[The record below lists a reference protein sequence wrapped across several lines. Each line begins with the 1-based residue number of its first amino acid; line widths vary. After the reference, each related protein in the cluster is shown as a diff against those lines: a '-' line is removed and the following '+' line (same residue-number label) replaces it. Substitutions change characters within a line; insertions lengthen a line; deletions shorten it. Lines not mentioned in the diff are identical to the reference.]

1 MSGFCLRFNN
11 KKVAKYIQCDLLY
24 LTGLYKRKQYNMRK
38 RFATQIRFKLFIS
51 ILSIVLLSGIAST
64 FVGIRTIDKHVVGQ
78 AFDTVMKD
86 LDTAEFI
93 YNSRIAIKSKMLK
106 HIALLEYI
114 QLAILQNDRHV
125 LISKCKEVQKE
136 LGIDIVNITDAK
148 GRVIARAN
156 NYSFGDDVSDDNHIS
171 YVMKNKTP
179 CEGTDI
185 VTHSHLEREGEAIA
199 KKAIIEVIPTPKSR
213 KVERKKVVDAL
224 AIRVTIPIFYNNNF
238 IGIIYGARILNN
250 YNGIVDQIKELVF
263 KDEKIAGLEV
273 GTSTIFLDDVRVCT
287 NVKKPDG
294 SRAIGTLLSEEVYNK
309 VILQKKV
316 WWDKAFVVNNWYIS
330 AYKPLY
336 NVYNQPIGILYVGI
350 LEKKFDEIKT
360 SSTVNFA
367 VITILIA
374 IVAVGISLYLLNII
388 IQPVRTLVNASESV
402 INGNYDTHIEIESE
416 DEIGYLC
423 YTFNQMIDAI
433 KERDRKLKEQ
443 TQNQI
448 LQSEKLASLGR
459 LASGIAH
466 EINNP
471 LTAILTYSSL
481 LLEDLKD
488 TDFEEDLR
496 VIIKETL
503 RCRDIVRNIL
513 DFARSTKPDIKRKNI
528 NILINEVLII
538 LEKHVNFHN
547 IVINKELDPDVP
559 DMYIDE
565 NQFKSV
571 INNLAMNAADAMPQ
585 GGTLTVKTRY
595 NFHNDSIT
603 IIVADTGTGIKEE
616 HLDKIFDPFFTTK
629 EQGKGTGLGLAV
641 TYGIIKRYHGNI
653 DVQSEIGKG
662 TVFTITFPLAKNKE
676 EYSVFQKA

>member
-1 MSGFCLRFNN
+1 
-11 KKVAKYIQCDLLY
+11 
-24 LTGLYKRKQYNMRK
+24 MRK

-64 FVGIRTIDKHVVGQ
+64 FVGIRTIEKHVVGQ
-78 AFDTVMKD
+78 AFDTVLKD
-86 LDTAEFI
+86 LETADFI
-93 YNSRIAIKSKMLK
+93 YNSRIALKSKMLK

-114 QLAILQNDRHV
+114 QLAIIHNNRQV
-125 LISKCKEVQKE
+125 LINKCKEVQKE
-136 LGIDIVNITDAK
+136 LGIDIVNITDAQGK
-148 GRVIARAN
+148 VIARAN

-171 YVMKNKTP
+171 YVLKNKAP

-185 VTHSHLEREGEAIA
+185 VTHKHLEREGEALA
-199 KKAIIEVIPTPKSR
+199 KKVIIDIVPTPKSR
-213 KVERKKVVDAL
+213 KVERTKVVDAL
-224 AIRVTIPIFYNNNF
+224 AIRATIPIFYNNNF
-238 IGIIYGARILNN
+238 IGIIYGVRILNN

-263 KDEKIAGLEV
+263 KDEKIGGLEV

-309 VILQKKV
+309 VILQGKV

-330 AYKPLY
+330 AYKPLL
-336 NVYNQPIGILYVGI
+336 NVNNKPIGILYVGI

-374 IVAVGISLYLLNII
+374 MVAVGISLYLLNMI
-388 IQPVRTLVNASESV
+388 IQPVRTLVKASESV
-402 INGNYDTHIEIESE
+402 INGNYDAHIEIESE

-496 VIIKETL
+496 VIIKETF

-513 DFARSTKPDIKRKNI
+513 DFARSTKPDIKRTNI
-528 NILINEVLII
+528 NNLINEVLLI

-585 GGTLTVKTRY
+585 GGTLTVKTLY
-595 NFHNDSIT
+595 NLHNDSIT
-603 IIVADTGTGIKEE
+603 IIVSDTGTGIKEE

-641 TYGIIKRYHGNI
+641 TYGIIKRYYGNI

-662 TVFTITFPLAKNKE
+662 TIFTITFPLAKNKE
-676 EYSVFQKA
+676 EYAVFQKA

>member
-1 MSGFCLRFNN
+1 
-11 KKVAKYIQCDLLY
+11 
-24 LTGLYKRKQYNMRK
+24 MRK

-51 ILSIVLLSGIAST
+51 ILAIVLLSGIAST
-64 FVGIRTIDKHVVGQ
+64 FVGIRAIEKHVVGQ
-78 AFDTVMKD
+78 AFDAVLKD
-86 LDTAEFI
+86 LDMADFI
-93 YNSRIAIKSKMLK
+93 YNSRIALKSKMLK

-114 QLAILQNDRHV
+114 QLAIINNNKQLLRN
-125 LISKCKEVQKE
+125 KCKEVQNE

-148 GRVIARAN
+148 GRVLVRAN
-156 NYSFGDDVSDDNHIS
+156 NYLFGDDVSDDNHIS
-171 YVMKNKTP
+171 YVLKNKVS

-185 VTHSHLEREGEAIA
+185 ITQKHLEREGDAIA
-199 KKAIIEVIPTPKSR
+199 KKVIIDIIPTPKSR
-213 KVERKKVVDAL
+213 KVERTKVVDAI
-224 AIRVTIPIFYNNNF
+224 AIRVTVPIFYNNNF
-238 IGIIYGARILNN
+238 IGIIYGVRFLNN

-263 KDEKIAGLEV
+263 KDEKIGGVEV

-287 NVKKPDG
+287 NVKKTDG
-294 SRAIGTLLSEEVYNK
+294 TRAIGTLLSEEVYNK
-309 VILQKKV
+309 VILQGKI

-330 AYKPLY
+330 VYKPLL
-336 NVYNQPIGILYVGI
+336 NVYNKPIGILYVGI
-350 LEKKFDEIKT
+350 LEKKFDEIKK
-360 SSTVNFA
+360 SSTFNFA
-367 VITILIA
+367 AITILIA
-374 IVAVGISLYLLNII
+374 IVAVGISMYLLNII
-388 IQPVRTLVNASESV
+388 IKPVRTLVNASESV

-528 NILINEVLII
+528 NILINEVLNI

-603 IIVADTGTGIKEE
+603 IILADTGTGIKEE

-641 TYGIIKRYHGNI
+641 TYGIIKRYHGSI

-662 TVFTITFPLAKNKE
+662 TVFTITFPLSKNRE

>member
-1 MSGFCLRFNN
+1 M
-11 KKVAKYIQCDLLY
+11 K
-24 LTGLYKRKQYNMRK
+24 K

-64 FVGIRTIDKHVVGQ
+64 FVGIRTIEKHVVGQ
-78 AFDTVMKD
+78 AFDTVLKD
-86 LDTAEFI
+86 LDTADFI
-93 YNSRIAIKSKMLK
+93 YNSRIALKSKMLK

-114 QLAILQNDRHV
+114 QLAIMQNNRQV
-125 LISKCKEVQKE
+125 LINKCKEVQKE

-148 GRVIARAN
+148 GKVIARAN

-171 YVMKNKTP
+171 YVIKNKVP

-185 VTHSHLEREGEAIA
+185 VAHKHLEQEGELIA
-199 KKAIIEVIPTPKSR
+199 KKVIIDIVPTPKSR
-213 KVERKKVVDAL
+213 KVERTKVINTL
-224 AIRVTIPIFYNNNF
+224 AIRATIPIFYNNNF
-238 IGIIYGARILNN
+238 IGIIYGVRILNN
-250 YNGIVDQIKELVF
+250 YNGIIDQIKELVF
-263 KDEKIAGLEV
+263 KDEKIGGLEV
-273 GTSTIFLDDVRVCT
+273 GTSTIFLDDVRVST

-294 SRAIGTLLSEEVYNK
+294 TRAIGTLLSEEVYNK
-309 VILQKKV
+309 VILQGKV

-330 AYKPLY
+330 AYKPLL
-336 NVYNQPIGILYVGI
+336 NVYHKPIGILYVGI
-350 LEKKFDEIKT
+350 LEKKFDEIKA

-374 IVAVGISLYLLNII
+374 IVAVGISLYLLNMI
-388 IQPVRTLVNASESV
+388 IQPVRTLVKASESV
-402 INGNYDTHIEIESE
+402 INGNYDAHIEIESE

-443 TQNQI
+443 TQDQI

-488 TDFEEDLR
+488 TDFEDDLR

-513 DFARSTKPDIKRKNI
+513 DFARSTKPDIKRTNI
-528 NILINEVLII
+528 NSLINEVLLI
-538 LEKHVNFHN
+538 LDKHVNFHN

-585 GGTLTVKTRY
+585 EGTLIVKTRY
-595 NFHNDSIT
+595 NSDNDSIT
-603 IIVADTGTGIKEE
+603 IIVSDTGTGIKDE

-653 DVQSEIGKG
+653 DVQSEMGKG
-662 TVFTITFPLAKNKE
+662 TMFTITFPLAKNKDE
-676 EYSVFQKA
+676 FAVFQKT

>member
-1 MSGFCLRFNN
+1 
-11 KKVAKYIQCDLLY
+11 
-24 LTGLYKRKQYNMRK
+24 MRK
-38 RFATQIRFKLFIS
+38 RFATQIRFKLFVS

-64 FVGIRTIDKHVVGQ
+64 FVGIRTIEKHVVGQ
-78 AFDTVMKD
+78 AFDTVLKD
-86 LDTAEFI
+86 LDTADFI
-93 YNSRIAIKSKMLK
+93 YNSRVALKSKMLK

-114 QLAILQNDRHV
+114 QLAIIHNNRQV
-125 LISKCKEVQKE
+125 LINKCKEVQKE
-136 LGIDIVNITDAK
+136 LSIDIVNITDAQGK
-148 GRVIARAN
+148 VIARAN
-156 NYSFGDDVSDDNHIS
+156 NYSFGDDVSYDNHIS
-171 YVMKNKTP
+171 YVLKNKSP

-185 VTHSHLEREGEAIA
+185 VTYKHLEREGEAIA
-199 KKAIIEVIPTPKSR
+199 KKVIINIIPTPKSR
-213 KVERKKVVDAL
+213 KVERTQVVDAL
-224 AIRVTIPIFYNNNF
+224 AIRATIPIFYNNNL
-238 IGIIYGARILNN
+238 IGIIYGVRILNN

-263 KDEKIAGLEV
+263 KDEKIGGLEV

-309 VILQKKV
+309 VILQGKV

-330 AYKPLY
+330 AYKPLL
-336 NVYNQPIGILYVGI
+336 NVYHKPIGILYVGI

-374 IVAVGISLYLLNII
+374 MVAVGISLYLLNMI
-388 IQPVRTLVNASESV
+388 IQPVRTLVKASESV
-402 INGNYDTHIEIESE
+402 INGNYDAHIEIESE

-496 VIIKETL
+496 VIIKETF

-513 DFARSTKPDIKRKNI
+513 DFARSTKPDIKKTNI
-528 NILINEVLII
+528 NNLINEVLLI

-547 IVINKELDPDVP
+547 IIINKELDPDVP

-595 NFHNDSIT
+595 NLHNDSIT
-603 IIVADTGTGIKEE
+603 TIVSDTGTGIKEE

-662 TVFTITFPLAKNKE
+662 TIFTIMFPLAKNKE
-676 EYSVFQKA
+676 EYAVFQKA

>member
-1 MSGFCLRFNN
+1 M
-11 KKVAKYIQCDLLY
+11 K
-24 LTGLYKRKQYNMRK
+24 K

-64 FVGIRTIDKHVVGQ
+64 FVGIRTIEKHVVGQ
-78 AFDTVMKD
+78 AFDTVLKD
-86 LDTAEFI
+86 LDTADFI
-93 YNSRIAIKSKMLK
+93 YNSRVALKSKMLK

-114 QLAILQNDRHV
+114 QLAIMHNNRQV
-125 LISKCKEVQKE
+125 LINKCKEVQKE
-136 LGIDIVNITDAK
+136 LGIDIVNFTDAQGK
-148 GRVIARAN
+148 VIARAN
-156 NYSFGDDVSDDNHIS
+156 NYSFGDDVSDDNHIG
-171 YVMKNKTP
+171 YVLKNKTP

-185 VTHSHLEREGEAIA
+185 VTHKHLEREGEEIA
-199 KKAIIEVIPTPKSR
+199 KKVIINIVPTPKSR
-213 KVERKKVVDAL
+213 KIERTKVVDAL
-224 AIRVTIPIFYNNNF
+224 AIRATIPIFYNNNF
-238 IGIIYGARILNN
+238 IGIIYGVRILNN

-263 KDEKIAGLEV
+263 KDEKIGGLEV

-309 VILQKKV
+309 VILQGKV

-330 AYKPLY
+330 AYKPLL
-336 NVYNQPIGILYVGI
+336 NVYHKPIGILYVGI

-374 IVAVGISLYLLNII
+374 IVAVGISMYLLNMI
-388 IQPVRTLVNASESV
+388 IQPVRTLVKASESV
-402 INGNYDTHIEIESE
+402 INGNYDAHIEIESE

-513 DFARSTKPDIKRKNI
+513 DFARSTKPDIKRTNI
-528 NILINEVLII
+528 NILINEVLLI

-595 NFHNDSIT
+595 NLHNDSIT
-603 IIVADTGTGIKEE
+603 IIVSDTGTGIKEE

-662 TVFTITFPLAKNKE
+662 TIFTITFPLSKNKE
-676 EYSVFQKA
+676 EYAVFQKT

>member
-1 MSGFCLRFNN
+1 
-11 KKVAKYIQCDLLY
+11 
-24 LTGLYKRKQYNMRK
+24 MRK

-64 FVGIRTIDKHVVGQ
+64 LVGIRTIEKHVVGQ
-78 AFDTVMKD
+78 ASDTVLKD
-86 LDTAEFI
+86 LDTADFI
-93 YNSRIAIKSKMLK
+93 YNSRIALKSKMLK

-114 QLAILQNDRHV
+114 QLAIIHNNRQM
-125 LISKCKEVQKE
+125 LINKCKEVQKE
-136 LGIDIVNITDAK
+136 LGIDIVNITDAQGK
-148 GRVIARAN
+148 VIARAN

-171 YVMKNKTP
+171 YVLKNKAP

-185 VTHSHLEREGEAIA
+185 VTHKHLEREGEALA
-199 KKAIIEVIPTPKSR
+199 KKVIINIVPTPKSR
-213 KVERKKVVDAL
+213 KVERTKVVDAL
-224 AIRVTIPIFYNNNF
+224 AIRATIPIFYNNNF
-238 IGIIYGARILNN
+238 IGIIYGVRILNN

-263 KDEKIAGLEV
+263 KDEKIGGLEV

-309 VILQKKV
+309 VILQGKV

-330 AYKPLY
+330 AYKPLL
-336 NVYNQPIGILYVGI
+336 NVNNKPIGILYVGI

-374 IVAVGISLYLLNII
+374 MVAVGISLYLLNMI
-388 IQPVRTLVNASESV
+388 IQPVRTLVKASESV
-402 INGNYDTHIEIESE
+402 INGNYDAHIEIESE

-513 DFARSTKPDIKRKNI
+513 DFARSTKPDIKRTNI
-528 NILINEVLII
+528 NNLINEVLLI

-595 NFHNDSIT
+595 NLHNDSIT
-603 IIVADTGTGIKEE
+603 IIVSDTGTGIKEE

-662 TVFTITFPLAKNKE
+662 TIFTITFPLAKNKE
-676 EYSVFQKA
+676 EYAVFQKA

>member
-1 MSGFCLRFNN
+1 
-11 KKVAKYIQCDLLY
+11 
-24 LTGLYKRKQYNMRK
+24 MRK

-51 ILSIVLLSGIAST
+51 ILSIVLLSGIAAT
-64 FVGIRTIDKHVVGQ
+64 FVGIRTIEKHVVGQ
-78 AFDTVMKD
+78 AFDTVLKD
-86 LDTAEFI
+86 LDTADFI
-93 YNSRIAIKSKMLK
+93 YNSRIALKSKMLR

-114 QLAILQNDRHV
+114 QLAIMHNNRQV
-125 LISKCKEVQKE
+125 LINKCKEVQKE
-136 LGIDIVNITDAK
+136 LGIDIVNITDAQGK
-148 GRVIARAN
+148 VIARAN
-156 NYSFGDDVSDDNHIS
+156 NYSFGDDVSEDNHIG
-171 YVMKNKTP
+171 YVLKNKTP

-185 VTHSHLEREGEAIA
+185 VTHKHLEREGEEIA
-199 KKAIIEVIPTPKSR
+199 KKVIINIVPTPKSR
-213 KVERKKVVDAL
+213 KIERTKVVDAL
-224 AIRVTIPIFYNNNF
+224 AIRATIPIFYNNNF
-238 IGIIYGARILNN
+238 IGIIYGVRILNN
-250 YNGIVDQIKELVF
+250 YNGIVDQIKQLVF
-263 KDEKIAGLEV
+263 KDEKIGGLEV

-309 VILQKKV
+309 VILQRKV

-330 AYKPLY
+330 AYKPLL
-336 NVYNQPIGILYVGI
+336 NVNHKPIGILYVGI
-350 LEKKFDEIKT
+350 LEKKFDEIKA

-388 IQPVRTLVNASESV
+388 IQPVRTLVKASESV
-402 INGNYDTHIEIESE
+402 INGNYDAHIEIESE

-513 DFARSTKPDIKRKNI
+513 DFARSTKPDIKRTNI
-528 NILINEVLII
+528 NILINEVLLI

-547 IVINKELDPDVP
+547 IVINKELDADVP

-595 NFHNDSIT
+595 NVHNDSIT
-603 IIVADTGTGIKEE
+603 IIVSDTGTGIKEE

-653 DVQSEIGKG
+653 DVQSEMGKG

-676 EYSVFQKA
+676 EYAVFQKV

>member
-1 MSGFCLRFNN
+1 MNDT
-11 KKVAKYIQCDLLY
+11 I
-24 LTGLYKRKQYNMRK
+24 NMRK

-64 FVGIRTIDKHVVGQ
+64 FVGIRTIEKHVVGQ
-78 AFDTVMKD
+78 AFDTVLKD
-86 LDTAEFI
+86 LDTADFI
-93 YNSRIAIKSKMLK
+93 YNSRIALKSKMLK

-114 QLAILQNDRHV
+114 QLAIMQNNRQV
-125 LISKCKEVQKE
+125 LINKCKEVQKE
-136 LGIDIVNITDAK
+136 LGIDIVNITDANGK
-148 GRVIARAN
+148 VIARAN
-156 NYSFGDDVSDDNHIS
+156 NYSFGDDVSDDNHIA
-171 YVMKNKTP
+171 YVIKNKVP

-185 VTHSHLEREGEAIA
+185 VTHKHLEREGEVLA
-199 KKAIIEVIPTPKSR
+199 KKVIIDIIPTPKSR
-213 KVERKKVVDAL
+213 KVERTKVVDAL
-224 AIRVTIPIFYNNNF
+224 AIRATIPIFYNNNF
-238 IGIIYGARILNN
+238 IGIIYGVRILNN

-263 KDEKIAGLEV
+263 KDEKIGGLEV

-294 SRAIGTLLSEEVYNK
+294 TRAIGTLLSEEVYNK
-309 VILQKKV
+309 VILQGKV

-330 AYKPLY
+330 AYQPLL
-336 NVYNQPIGILYVGI
+336 NVYHKPIGILYVGI
-350 LEKKFDEIKT
+350 LEKKFDEIKA

-374 IVAVGISLYLLNII
+374 IVAVGISLYLLNMI
-388 IQPVRTLVNASESV
+388 IQPVRTLVKASESV

-443 TQNQI
+443 TQDQI

-513 DFARSTKPDIKRKNI
+513 DFARSTKPDIKRTNI
-528 NILINEVLII
+528 NSLINEVLLI

-547 IVINKELDPDVP
+547 IIITKELDPDVP

-585 GGTLTVKTRY
+585 GGTLTVKTQY

-603 IIVADTGTGIKEE
+603 IIVSDTGTGIKEE

-662 TVFTITFPLAKNKE
+662 TMFTITFPLAKNKE
-676 EYSVFQKA
+676 EYAVFQKA

>member
-1 MSGFCLRFNN
+1 
-11 KKVAKYIQCDLLY
+11 
-24 LTGLYKRKQYNMRK
+24 MRK

-64 FVGIRTIDKHVVGQ
+64 FVGIWTIEKHVVGQ
-78 AFDTVMKD
+78 AFDIVLKD
-86 LDTAEFI
+86 LDTADFI
-93 YNSRIAIKSKMLK
+93 YNSRIALKSKMLK

-114 QLAILQNDRHV
+114 QLAIINNNRQV
-125 LISKCKEVQKE
+125 LINKCREVQRE

-156 NYSFGDDVSDDNHIS
+156 NNLYGDDVSDDNHIS
-171 YVMKNKTP
+171 YVMKNKIP

-185 VTHSHLEREGEAIA
+185 VSHAHLEREGEDIA
-199 KKAIIEVIPTPKSR
+199 KKVIIEIVPTPKSR
-213 KVERKKVVDAL
+213 KVERTKVVDAL
-224 AIRVTIPIFYNNNF
+224 AIRVTIPIFYKNNF
-238 IGIIYGARILNN
+238 IGIIYGVRILNN
-250 YNGIVDQIKELVF
+250 YNGIVDQIKDLVF
-263 KDEKIAGLEV
+263 KDEKINGLDV
-273 GTSTIFLDDVRVCT
+273 GTSTIFLDDVRICT
-287 NVKKPDG
+287 NVKRPDG

-309 VILQKKV
+309 VILQGKL
-316 WWDKAFVVNNWYIS
+316 WWDKAFVVSNWYIS
-330 AYKPLY
+330 AYKPLL
-336 NVYNQPIGILYVGI
+336 NVYNKPIGILYVGI
-350 LEKKFDEIKT
+350 LEKKFDEIKA

-367 VITILIA
+367 AITILIA

-388 IQPVRTLVNASESV
+388 IKPVRTLVNASESV

-513 DFARSTKPDIKRKNI
+513 DFARSTKPDIKRRNI
-528 NILINEVLII
+528 NTLINEVLVI

-603 IIVADTGTGIKEE
+603 IIVSDTGIGIKEE

-653 DVQSEIGKG
+653 DVQSEVGKG

-676 EYSVFQKA
+676 EYPVFQKA

>member
-1 MSGFCLRFNN
+1 
-11 KKVAKYIQCDLLY
+11 
-24 LTGLYKRKQYNMRK
+24 MRK
-38 RFATQIRFKLFIS
+38 RFSTQIRFKLFIS

-64 FVGIRTIDKHVVGQ
+64 FVGIRTIEKHVVGQ
-78 AFDTVMKD
+78 AFDTVLKD
-86 LDTAEFI
+86 LDTADFI
-93 YNSRIAIKSKMLK
+93 YNSRIALKSKMLK

-114 QLAILQNDRHV
+114 QLAIMQHNRQV
-125 LISKCKEVQKE
+125 LINKCKEVQKE
-136 LGIDIVNITDAK
+136 LGIDIVNITDAQGK
-148 GRVIARAN
+148 VIARAN

-171 YVMKNKTP
+171 YVIKNKVP

-185 VTHSHLEREGEAIA
+185 VTHKHLEREGEVIA
-199 KKAIIEVIPTPKSR
+199 KKVFIDIIPTAKSR
-213 KVERKKVVDAL
+213 KVERTKVVDAL
-224 AIRVTIPIFYNNNF
+224 AIRATIPIFYNNNF
-238 IGIIYGARILNN
+238 IGIIYGVRILNN

-263 KDEKIAGLEV
+263 KDEKIGGLEV

-294 SRAIGTLLSEEVYNK
+294 TRAIGTLLSEEVYNK
-309 VILQKKV
+309 VILQGKV

-330 AYKPLY
+330 AYKPLL
-336 NVYNQPIGILYVGI
+336 NVYHKPIGILYVGI

-374 IVAVGISLYLLNII
+374 MVAVGISLYLLNMI
-388 IQPVRTLVNASESV
+388 IQPVRTLVKASESV
-402 INGNYDTHIEIESE
+402 INGNYDAHIEIESE

-443 TQNQI
+443 TQDQI

-513 DFARSTKPDIKRKNI
+513 DFARSTKPDIKRTNI
-528 NILINEVLII
+528 NGLINEVLLI

-603 IIVADTGTGIKEE
+603 IIVSDTGTGIKEE

-641 TYGIIKRYHGNI
+641 TYGIIKRYHGAI
-653 DVQSEIGKG
+653 DVQSEMGKG
-662 TVFTITFPLAKNKE
+662 TIFTITFPLAKNKE
-676 EYSVFQKA
+676 EYAVFQKA

>member
-1 MSGFCLRFNN
+1 
-11 KKVAKYIQCDLLY
+11 
-24 LTGLYKRKQYNMRK
+24 MRK

-64 FVGIRTIDKHVVGQ
+64 FVGIRTIEKHVVGQ
-78 AFDTVMKD
+78 AFDTVLKD
-86 LDTAEFI
+86 LDTADFI
-93 YNSRIAIKSKMLK
+93 YNSRIALKSKMLK

-114 QLAILQNDRHV
+114 QLAIIHNNRQV
-125 LISKCKEVQKE
+125 LINKCKEVQKE
-136 LGIDIVNITDAK
+136 LGIDIVNITDAQGK
-148 GRVIARAN
+148 VIARAN

-171 YVMKNKTP
+171 YVLKNKAP

-185 VTHSHLEREGEAIA
+185 VTHKHLEREGEALA
-199 KKAIIEVIPTPKSR
+199 KKVIIDIVPTPKSR
-213 KVERKKVVDAL
+213 KVERTKVVDAL
-224 AIRVTIPIFYNNNF
+224 AIRATIPIFYNNNF
-238 IGIIYGARILNN
+238 IGIIYGVRILNN

-263 KDEKIAGLEV
+263 KDEKIGGLEV

-309 VILQKKV
+309 VILQGKV

-330 AYKPLY
+330 AYKPLL
-336 NVYNQPIGILYVGI
+336 NVNNKPIGILYVGI

-360 SSTVNFA
+360 SSTVNFV

-374 IVAVGISLYLLNII
+374 MVAVGISLYLLNMI
-388 IQPVRTLVNASESV
+388 IQPVRTLVKASESV
-402 INGNYDTHIEIESE
+402 INGNYDAHIEIESE

-496 VIIKETL
+496 VIIKETF

-513 DFARSTKPDIKRKNI
+513 DFARSTKPDIKRTNI
-528 NILINEVLII
+528 NNLINEVLLI

-585 GGTLTVKTRY
+585 GGTLTVKTLY
-595 NFHNDSIT
+595 NLHNDSIT
-603 IIVADTGTGIKEE
+603 IIVSDTGTGIKEE

-641 TYGIIKRYHGNI
+641 TYGIIKRYYGNI

-662 TVFTITFPLAKNKE
+662 TIFTITFPLAKNKE
-676 EYSVFQKA
+676 EYAVFQKA

>member
-1 MSGFCLRFNN
+1 
-11 KKVAKYIQCDLLY
+11 
-24 LTGLYKRKQYNMRK
+24 MRK
-38 RFATQIRFKLFIS
+38 KFATQIRFKLFIS

-64 FVGIRTIDKHVVGQ
+64 LVGIWTIEKHVIGQ
-78 AFDTVMKD
+78 AFDTVLKD
-86 LDTAEFI
+86 LDTADFI
-93 YNSRIAIKSKMLK
+93 YNSRVALKSKMLK
-106 HIALLEYI
+106 HIASLEYI
-114 QLAILQNDRHV
+114 QLAIIHNNRQV
-125 LISKCKEVQKE
+125 LINKCKEVQKE
-136 LGIDIVNITDAK
+136 LGIDIVNITDAAGK
-148 GRVIARAN
+148 VIARAN
-156 NYSFGDDVSDDNHIS
+156 NYSCGDYVSDDNHIS
-171 YVMKNKTP
+171 YVLKNKAP

-185 VTHSHLEREGEAIA
+185 FSHKHLKREGEEIA
-199 KKAIIEVIPTPKSR
+199 KKVIIDIMPTPKSR
-213 KVERKKVVDAL
+213 KVERTKVVDAL
-224 AIRVTIPIFYNNNF
+224 AIRATIPIFYNNNF
-238 IGIIYGARILNN
+238 IGIIYGVRILNN

-263 KDEKIAGLEV
+263 KDEKIGGLEV
-273 GTSTIFLDDVRVCT
+273 GTSTIFLNDIRVCT
-287 NVKKPDG
+287 NVKKTDG

-309 VILQKKV
+309 VILQGNV

-330 AYKPLY
+330 AYKPLL
-336 NVYNQPIGILYVGI
+336 NVNHKPIGILYVGI

-374 IVAVGISLYLLNII
+374 IVAVGISLYLLNMI
-388 IQPVRTLVNASESV
+388 IQPVQTLVKASESV
-402 INGNYDTHIEIESE
+402 INGNYDAHIKIESE

-433 KERDRKLKEQ
+433 KERDRRLKEQ

-513 DFARSTKPDIKRKNI
+513 DFARSTKPDIKRTNI
-528 NILINEVLII
+528 NILINEVLLI

-595 NFHNDSIT
+595 NVHNDSIT
-603 IIVADTGTGIKEE
+603 IIVSDTGTGIKED

-662 TVFTITFPLAKNKE
+662 TIFTITFPLAKNKE
-676 EYSVFQKA
+676 EYAVFEKNMKGVSHERYSCKNSDSR

>member
-1 MSGFCLRFNN
+1 
-11 KKVAKYIQCDLLY
+11 
-24 LTGLYKRKQYNMRK
+24 MRK

-64 FVGIRTIDKHVVGQ
+64 FVGIRTIEKHVVGQ
-78 AFDTVMKD
+78 AFDTVLKD
-86 LDTAEFI
+86 LETADFI
-93 YNSRIAIKSKMLK
+93 YNSRIALKSKMLK

-114 QLAILQNDRHV
+114 QLAIIHNNRQV
-125 LISKCKEVQKE
+125 LINKCKEVQKE
-136 LGIDIVNITDAK
+136 LGIDIVNITDAQGK
-148 GRVIARAN
+148 VIARAN

-171 YVMKNKTP
+171 YVLKNKAP

-185 VTHSHLEREGEAIA
+185 VTHKHLEREGEALA
-199 KKAIIEVIPTPKSR
+199 KKVIIDIVPTPKSR
-213 KVERKKVVDAL
+213 KVERTKVVDAL
-224 AIRVTIPIFYNNNF
+224 AIRATIPIFYNNNF
-238 IGIIYGARILNN
+238 IGIIYGVRILNN

-263 KDEKIAGLEV
+263 KDEKIGGLEV

-309 VILQKKV
+309 VILQGKV

-330 AYKPLY
+330 AYKPLL
-336 NVYNQPIGILYVGI
+336 NVNNKPIGILYVGI

-360 SSTVNFA
+360 SSTVNFV

-374 IVAVGISLYLLNII
+374 MVAVGISLYLLNMI
-388 IQPVRTLVNASESV
+388 IQPVRTLVKASESV
-402 INGNYDTHIEIESE
+402 INGNYDAHIEIESE

-496 VIIKETL
+496 VIIKETF

-513 DFARSTKPDIKRKNI
+513 DFARSTKPDIKRTNI
-528 NILINEVLII
+528 NNLINEVLLI

-585 GGTLTVKTRY
+585 GGTLTVKTLY
-595 NFHNDSIT
+595 NLHNDSIT
-603 IIVADTGTGIKEE
+603 IIVSDTGTGIKEE

-641 TYGIIKRYHGNI
+641 TYGIIKRYYGNI

-662 TVFTITFPLAKNKE
+662 TIFTITFPLAKNKE
-676 EYSVFQKA
+676 EYAVFQKA